1 MFYFIKGFSKA
12 HKKNGTIFLILF
24 LYWKAIGQQDLLKQC
39 GTSDFLWTS
48 DVGCFC

>member
-12 HKKNGTIFLILF
+12 HKKNRTAHFYLFLN

-39 GTSDFLWTS
+39 GTSDFL
-48 DVGCFC
+48 